1 MALVGSILGWIF
13 SILFCILAISMFL
26 TGNTVRGIILLV
38 AILLLLPPIQIL
50 IKSLSG
56 QTIPAWARI
65 VGAVVMVGLFA
76 WMMARDEK
84 TSIYFSPEIQAR
96 MMAIYDAKL
105 AQWPTPYETRYVD
118 TAYGKVHVIISGSD
132 EAPPMLLLNAGQ
144 MAGWSWMT
152 NVGLWNNEYRT
163 YAIDTIGEPGKSE
176 LSDIH
181 HFPRNGREWS
191 DLLVEITNKL
201 GVEKAFVVGASNGG
215 FLALNYAIHYP
226 ERIEKLALLGS
237 MGLTPST
244 NENIMRITF
253 SQMFPL
259 KWVQDNTI
267 RWSFGD
273 DPALHAQIDEWFRL
287 VFQTAPQQ
295 SPPITMKA
303 GELQQVKLPTL
314 AVLGTKDNL
323 MGDLEAVREL
333 ASNVPVIEIVEVEAS
348 HLMGIEQPEKCSQLI
363 LEFFGTNLLFEDFP
377 LENPARGSITTGRSM
392 I

>member
-13 SILFCILAISMFL
+13 SILLSILALSMFL
-26 TGNTVRGIILLV
+26 TRNTIRGIILVV
-38 AILLLLPPIQIL
+38 AILLLLPPIQML
-50 IKSLSG
+50 IESLSG
-56 QTIPAWARI
+56 QTIPPLVRI
-65 VGAVVMVGLFA
+65 VGAAVMVGLFG
-76 WMMARDEK
+76 WMMSREEK
-84 TSIYFSPEIQAR
+84 TSIYFTPQIQTK
-96 MMAIYDAKL
+96 MMAIYNAKL

-118 TAYGKVHVIISGSD
+118 TSYGKIHVIISGPN

-152 NVGLWNNEYRT
+152 NIGPLNEHYRT
-163 YAIDTIGEPGKSE
+163 YAIDTVGEPGKSE
-176 LSDIH
+176 LSDIN
-181 HFPRNGREWS
+181 HFPQNGGEWS
-191 DLLVEITNKL
+191 NLLVEITEEL

-226 ERIEKLALLGS
+226 ERIEKMALLGS

-267 RWSFGD
+267 RWSFGN
-273 DPALHAQIDEWFRL
+273 DPELLAQIEEWFRL

-303 GELQQVKLPTL
+303 EELQQVGVPTL

-323 MGDLEAVREL
+323 MGDLGAVREL
-333 ASNVPVIEIVEVEAS
+333 ASNVTEIEIVEIEAS
-348 HLMGIEQPEKCSQLI
+348 HLMGMEAPEKCNQLI
-363 LEFFGTNLLFEDFP
+363 LEFFRTN
-377 LENPARGSITTGRSM
+377 
-392 I
+392 